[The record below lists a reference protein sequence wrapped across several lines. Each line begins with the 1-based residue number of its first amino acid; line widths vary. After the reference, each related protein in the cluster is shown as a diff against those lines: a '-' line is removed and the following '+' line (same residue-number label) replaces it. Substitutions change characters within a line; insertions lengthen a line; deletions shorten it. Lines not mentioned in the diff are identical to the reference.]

1 MNENTYYKEGVPF
14 FIEVEFSNRTDLI
27 ERKLIEMSMNHLE
40 ILPGLKVNK
49 VFKQTGTELTALT
62 DSMFE
67 DLKDVINKQ
76 NELMNN
82 FIKKWEIKTD
92 SQENEKHT
100 KMSEASAIVSGYD
113 QNRIRSYDD
122 MSQFPNF

>member
-1 MNENTYYKEGVPF
+1 
-14 FIEVEFSNRTDLI
+14 
-27 ERKLIEMSMNHLE
+27 
-40 ILPGLKVNK
+40 
-49 VFKQTGTELTALT
+49 
-62 DSMFE
+62 MFE

>member
-27 ERKLIEMSMNHLE
+27 ERKLIEMSMNHSE
-40 ILPGLKVNK
+40 ILPGLKINK

>member
-100 KMSEASAIVSGYD
+100 KMSEASAIASGYD

>member
-1 MNENTYYKEGVPF
+1 MSENTYYKEGVPF
-14 FIEVEFSNRTDLI
+14 FIEVEFSDKTDLI
-27 ERKLIEMSMNHLE
+27 ERKLIEMGMNHSE

-49 VFKQTGTELTALT
+49 VFKQNGTELTALYN
-62 DSMFE
+62 SMSQ
-67 DLKDVINKQ
+67 DLKDVIDKQ
-76 NELMNN
+76 NQLMND

-92 SQENEKHT
+92 SGENEKHT

-113 QNRIRSYDD
+113 QNRIKSYDD